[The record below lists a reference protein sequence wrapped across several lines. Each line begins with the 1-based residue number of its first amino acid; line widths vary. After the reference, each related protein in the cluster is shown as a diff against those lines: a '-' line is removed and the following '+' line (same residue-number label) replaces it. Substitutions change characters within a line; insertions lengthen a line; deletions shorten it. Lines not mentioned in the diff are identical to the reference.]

1 MTYFFFFSLRKNVF
15 NYFVAFLLWKTCC
28 PNLIVTFNIVQERFC
43 QWWYYFHTAL
53 LPQEDYKM
61 LLNCQT
67 VYMHIQL
74 KFSFCGFINTC
85 THSIS
90 SHWTLRDSSWM
101 VKPCFPL
108 KCIKGNPTVG
118 QGYNFLAQS
127 SGEPCPLGT
136 FPYVCKIVYSEA
148 YFMGLPFSFLVW
160 LLSNNLK
167 HNSFSTAWICMRDR
181 SMGQGLESHP
191 IISYTFRISF

>member
-1 MTYFFFFSLRKNVF
+1 MQIFPAHLETKFMKLKCHSHLRREILFVHGHVTITFFQMYRWLTSFFFFKENVF
-15 NYFVAFLLWKTCC
+15 NYFVAFLLWKICC
-28 PNLIVTFNIVQERFC
+28 PKLIVTFNIVRERFC
-43 QWWYYFHTAL
+43 QWWYYFHIAL

-74 KFSFCGFINTC
+74 KFPFCGFINIC

-90 SHWTLRDSSWM
+90 IHWTLRDSSWM

-118 QGYNFLAQS
+118 QDYNFLAQS
-127 SGEPCPLGT
+127 SGEHFLM
-136 FPYVCKIVYSEA
+136 YV
-148 YFMGLPFSFLVW
+148 
-160 LLSNNLK
+160 
-167 HNSFSTAWICMRDR
+167 R
-181 SMGQGLESHP
+181 
-191 IISYTFRISF
+191 